1 MGSQRVGHDWAANTF
16 FLELIKV
23 FCLFACIKWL
33 LSPFSHVI
41 LFVTLWTVAHLAPL
55 SMKFSRQEYWSGLSC
70 PPPGDLLDTGI
81 KPVSL
86 MSPALAEGFIFNIPH
101 KYSYETRRYLV
112 PKDLPSNI
120 AFQMLITVFLSPES
134 LCPGASA
141 FWPLF
146 RLVSFKTAQLLR
158 TPGTFFQGSSLSDSI
173 SHLLFSYYFDAIL
186 CFTGTHHSVL
196 CKKGYKGD

>member
-1 MGSQRVGHDWAANTF
+1 
-16 FLELIKV
+16 
-23 FCLFACIKWL
+23 
-33 LSPFSHVI
+33 
-41 LFVTLWTVAHLAPL
+41 
-55 SMKFSRQEYWSGLSC
+55 
-70 PPPGDLLDTGI
+70 
-81 KPVSL
+81 

-186 CFTGTHHSVL
+186 CFTTFWAITSRHYTVITQKYVSSQQPNTFFLIFITKETEAQILRWWNSDSNPNRLAPESVFLTKL
-196 CKKGYKGD
+196 CHLKTYP

>member
-1 MGSQRVGHDWAANTF
+1 M
-16 FLELIKV
+16 E
-23 FCLFACIKWL
+23 
-33 LSPFSHVI
+33 
-41 LFVTLWTVAHLAPL
+41 
-55 SMKFSRQEYWSGLSC
+55 FSRQEYWSGLSC

-101 KYSYETRRYLV
+101 KYSYETHRYLV

-120 AFQMLITVFLSPES
+120 AFQMLITVFLSLES

-146 RLVSFKTAQLLR
+146 TGFLQDHPVTQNSWDFLS
-158 TPGTFFQGSSLSDSI
+158 TFFSVRFHIPSFVFI
-173 SHLLFSYYFDAIL
+173 LF
-186 CFTGTHHSVL
+186 
-196 CKKGYKGD
+196 